1 VKKDAEHNVVMAVAA
16 GQDSIVKNIP
26 TNLANFLHH
35 HNSILLKS
43 IGFSCGNTRN
53 FIMQ

>member
-1 VKKDAEHNVVMAVAA
+1 LVC
-16 GQDSIVKNIP
+16 STLKNIP

-43 IGFSCGNTRN
+43 ISVSCGNT
-53 FIMQ
+53 MLEG